1 MMNDNIPDH
10 MQYSF
15 LVKLRNE
22 HPAWRLLASEQ
33 CSFVASF
40 LYQEFIVK
48 NQRAVPEHQLLED
61 LNNYIY
67 DLHDNEEAK
76 DIIRPAKDYLAS
88 WTDAQ
93 HSWLRKFF
101 VKKNEPCYDLTAAAQ
116 RGIEWLVS
124 LRKQSFVGTESRI
137 RLVYNLLKEI
147 DEETNQNPADRIH
160 QLKQQ
165 REAIEREITR
175 LENGGELK
183 LLDQV
188 QTKDRYIHAAETA
201 KSILADFRQ
210 VEENFRELERNLME
224 QIITWKKG
232 KGELLEKFFADREF
246 IQNSEQGRSFMAFWD
261 YLMSKSSYEEL
272 DEVLGRILSLQ
283 GLGEIEQQYDMRHI
297 RRQWSEAA
305 RQVMDTISN
314 LSRQISQY
322 VDKGNL
328 EQERYVYQLIK
339 DIEDKAVSIKGNI
352 PRNGDFAEIDRLS
365 PDLDFMMDRRLFVP
379 PKKPLIDSSNL
390 TTGAHTGSVDALF
403 KQVYV
408 DKKVLAANIESF
420 FQDRDK
426 VPLSEVLEKFP
437 LTKGV
442 TELLSYLVIA
452 SGDSRNFVE
461 GERQQLAMENVQA
474 KDIKVEMDKIVFH
487 KQEG

>member
-1 MMNDNIPDH
+1 M
-10 MQYSF
+10 
-15 LVKLRNE
+15 
-22 HPAWRLLASEQ
+22 
-33 CSFVASF
+33 
-40 LYQEFIVK
+40 
-48 NQRAVPEHQLLED
+48 
-61 LNNYIY
+61 
-67 DLHDNEEAK
+67 
-76 DIIRPAKDYLAS
+76 
-88 WTDAQ
+88 
-93 HSWLRKFF
+93 
-101 VKKNEPCYDLTAAAQ
+101 
-116 RGIEWLVS
+116 
-124 LRKQSFVGTESRI
+124 
-137 RLVYNLLKEI
+137 
-147 DEETNQNPADRIH
+147 
-160 QLKQQ
+160 
-165 REAIEREITR
+165 
-175 LENGGELK
+175 
-183 LLDQV
+183 

-224 QIITWKKG
+224 QIIIWKKG

-305 RQVMDTISN
+305 QQVMDTISN

-379 PKKPLIDSSNL
+379 PKKPVIDSSNL
-390 TTGAHTGSVDALF
+390 TTGDHTGSVDALF